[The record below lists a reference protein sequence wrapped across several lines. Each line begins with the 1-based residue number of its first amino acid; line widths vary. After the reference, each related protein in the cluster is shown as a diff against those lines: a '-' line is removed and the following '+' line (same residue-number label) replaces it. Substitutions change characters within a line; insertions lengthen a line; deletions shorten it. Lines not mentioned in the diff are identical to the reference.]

1 MIGLDFKSQYELGLN
16 KNLMAL
22 KKPYFGRNDYIEHE
36 DNDVSRLYIGKK
48 GVNKNIH
55 ENMI

>member
-1 MIGLDFKSQYELGLN
+1 
-16 KNLMAL
+16 MAL